1 MRATVTP
8 TPDAPPL
15 TGSPALRP
23 GDRVLVLVNP
33 AAWRTRGGTWQ
44 QSLAAALTPAI
55 SVEWATPA
63 RAEDV
68 GEIVDRA
75 RRAGARAVIVAG
87 GDGTV
92 SRSIEALAGTDM
104 LLGVLPLG
112 TGNDLAREL
121 GLPIDVEAAIPR
133 VASGRERAFDVVD
146 VNGRPYATV
155 GLVGLTAESAVRV
168 VRWQAAGGWRHAI
181 GRLLG
186 RQAYRVSGALSLVMP
201 GRAWHPC
208 RVQLDGPRGPLT
220 LEEHVFGLF
229 ITNGRRLGSGL
240 VLPVAADPGDG
251 CFEVCVIRRVN
262 RLKLIAAF
270 ACFTQGWRLPAGV
283 LDVHPAT
290 QAVVDWPG
298 RTMFSADGEAL
309 VEDQRFTLR
318 IRPRAL
324 RVIA

>member
-1 MRATVTP
+1 MRGTVTP
-8 TPDAPPL
+8 SPQTQPD
-15 TGSPALRP
+15 TDRPALQP
-23 GDRVLVLVNP
+23 GDSVLVLVNP

-44 QSLAAALTPAI
+44 QSLTAALSPGITA
-55 SVEWATPA
+55 EWVTPA

-68 GEIVDRA
+68 GEIVARA
-75 RRAGARAVIVAG
+75 RHAGARAVIVAG

-92 SRSIEALAGTDM
+92 SRSIEALVGTDM
-104 LLGVLPLG
+104 LMGVLPLG

-133 VASGRERAFDVVD
+133 VVNGRERAFDVVD

-168 VRWQAAGGWRHAI
+168 VRWQAAGGWRYAV

-201 GRAWHPC
+201 GRAWRRC
-208 RVQLDGPRGPLT
+208 RVALDGPLGPRAVD
-220 LEEHVFGLF
+220 EEAFGLF

-240 VLPVAADPGDG
+240 VLPVDASTGDG
-251 CFEVCVIRRVN
+251 RFEICVVKHVN

-270 ACFTQGWRLPAGV
+270 LCFTQGWRLPPGV
-283 LDVHPAT
+283 LDVYPAT
-290 QAVVDWPG
+290 EATVDWPEQ
-298 RTMFSADGEAL
+298 TTFSADGEAL
-309 VEDQRFTLR
+309 VDGARFALR